1 MQALIVEDEVLTAMH
16 LEAVLEDLGVES
28 VGIAADLA
36 NAVALATKG
45 PDLALVDLNLRD
57 GFTGPTIAQH
67 LSRYGVAILFVTA
80 NPGQLGEARAL
91 AVDVLNKPFVEDELA
106 GAVQQVRQLKETGQR
121 EI

>member
-28 VGIAADLA
+28 VGIAPDLP
-36 NAVALATKG
+36 NAVALAATV

-57 GFTGPTIAQH
+57 GFTGPKIAEH
-67 LSRYGVAILFVTA
+67 LAERGIAILFVTA
-80 NPGQLGEARAL
+80 NPGQLGDHRAL

-106 GAVQQVRQLKETGQR
+106 GAVQQVRQMREAVQR